1 MIWICI
7 LKPLPISSYQEKVAK
22 ARHANDQRGVDFCK
36 GKHIL
41 LTSDLIPLSI
51 SSCQEKMATT
61 RHTSDLREGG
71 GCGFYKLGKY
81 VLLTRD
87 LNMDVETLTHF

>member
-1 MIWICI
+1 MIKRGGGGGSLRVNTYCRPMKCICI

-41 LTSDLIPLSI
+41 LTSDLNMYIDTPIDFIAARRRWQPQGIPVI
-51 SSCQEKMATT
+51 
-61 RHTSDLREGG
+61 
-71 GCGFYKLGKY
+71 
-81 VLLTRD
+81 
-87 LNMDVETLTHF
+87 

>member
-7 LKPLPISSYQEKVAK
+7 LKPLPISSYPEKVAE

-51 SSCQEKMATT
+51 SSCQEKMAT
-61 RHTSDLREGG
+61 S
-71 GCGFYKLGKY
+71 CGFYKLGKY